1 MHYLYKH
8 LKLFI
13 LAFVFFLFFSN
24 VTLAENS
31 LPSDSVS
38 TEEKLKLSDVWWGKD
53 KLQHF
58 LLSGVIAGFSYK
70 IYHDAF
76 DEDKNSSV
84 KFSFCLT
91 LSLGFGKE
99 VYDGARPDK
108 NFCIKDLLFD
118 ILGIGTGLFIATR

>member
-1 MHYLYKH
+1 MDYLFRY

-13 LAFVFFLFFSN
+13 LSFVFFLFFSN
-24 VTLAENS
+24 LCFTENS
-31 LPSDSVS
+31 LPADSVS
-38 TEEKLKLSDVWWGKD
+38 KEKSLKTSNQWWRKD

-76 DEDKNSSV
+76 DEDKNSSL

-99 VYDGARPDK
+99 IYDEARPDK
-108 NFCIKDLLFD
+108 KFCIKDLLYD

>member
-1 MHYLYKH
+1 MTYSYNF
-8 LKLFI
+8 LKFLI
-13 LAFVFFLFFSN
+13 LSLVFFLFFSN

-31 LPSDSVS
+31 LLSDSVS

-58 LLSGVIAGFSYK
+58 LLSGVIVGFSYK

-99 VYDGARPDK
+99 IYDGARPDK